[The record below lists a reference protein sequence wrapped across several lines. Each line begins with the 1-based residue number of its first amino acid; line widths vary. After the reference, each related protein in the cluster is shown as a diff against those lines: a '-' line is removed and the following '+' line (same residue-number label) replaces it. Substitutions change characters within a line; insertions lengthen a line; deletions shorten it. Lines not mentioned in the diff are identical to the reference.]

1 MVIFIQR
8 KGINRRPP
16 PYPTHSPFPEPKN
29 ILLCH
34 LWFVEIW
41 WRLGT
46 SDHFLIVLMMWLIKY
61 WQASVN
67 IYCIE
72 QNSIVHS
79 NLSTDA
85 IRPPRKSGSE
95 AAYRSATY
103 ARGGAKIF
111 TTDVSS
117 LMLITWFV
125 CLILWTN
132 YQILIKYPYLIFY
145 ALFRVLAYCSM
156 VLQK

>member
-1 MVIFIQR
+1 MAGECQHLLLF
-8 KGINRRPP
+8 RR
-16 PYPTHSPFPEPKN
+16 
-29 ILLCH
+29 
-34 LWFVEIW
+34 
-41 WRLGT
+41 
-46 SDHFLIVLMMWLIKY
+46 
-61 WQASVN
+61 A
-67 IYCIE
+67 IE

-95 AAYRSATY
+95 AAYRPATY

-145 ALFRVLAYCSM
+145 ALFRVLPYCSM
-156 VLQK
+156 DFHRSWCKCITKSANKRTNFFRFKIYSVCWLRIVKLLYFGIFLIIVFFLILLFFLEIII

>member
-1 MVIFIQR
+1 MAGECQHLLLF
-8 KGINRRPP
+8 RR
-16 PYPTHSPFPEPKN
+16 
-29 ILLCH
+29 
-34 LWFVEIW
+34 
-41 WRLGT
+41 
-46 SDHFLIVLMMWLIKY
+46 
-61 WQASVN
+61 A
-67 IYCIE
+67 IE

-95 AAYRSATY
+95 AAYRPATY

-145 ALFRVLAYCSM
+145 ALFRVLAYCSSEINDDFHRSWCKCNKKCNLRTYSFCFKWYS
-156 VLQK
+156 VKS